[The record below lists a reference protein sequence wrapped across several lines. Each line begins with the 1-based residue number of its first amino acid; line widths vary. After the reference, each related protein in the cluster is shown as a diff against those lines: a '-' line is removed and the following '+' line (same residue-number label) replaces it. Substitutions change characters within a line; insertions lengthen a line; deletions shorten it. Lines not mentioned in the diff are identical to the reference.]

1 MNVEIDSK
9 TRILIEGELIAR
21 QVYLGRKLKD
31 SKDDFYRRMNERDLA
46 KTNKA
51 LSELKKAREKAWQE
65 LIKK

>member
-9 TRILIEGELIAR
+9 TRILIESELIAR
-21 QVYLGRKLKD
+21 QVYLERKVKD

-51 LSELKKAREKAWQE
+51 LGELKKIREKAWQE